1 MKVKQE
7 NTLHLKWFGIPKLL
21 PYLTPYRKQIFFMV
35 ALGAIG
41 SIIDIIIPL
50 FQRYAIN
57 NYITKGI
64 TDGILWFVLLYAL
77 VLGLQ
82 VLANFRC
89 FFNAG
94 KVEMYVGRDLKRIS
108 FNHLQTLSF
117 SYFSQNSV
125 GYIHA
130 RVMSDTA
137 RIGGLVSWSL
147 MDGIWNLFFLLGS
160 AVVMLSINAKLALL
174 VLIIVPI
181 AALMSVY
188 FEKKLVEYNRRIRES
203 NSRITAN
210 FNEGITGA
218 KTVKTLVVEDKMQ
231 SNFDVDATEMKR
243 VSVRQV
249 HFRASFNAL
258 ISFAASCALALVLWR
273 GGVITLEQ
281 AMEIG
286 TLSAFMSYAMNMMEP
301 VRWLVSA
308 LSDLISAQVNIER
321 FVSLMETKSDVAD
334 TPEVIEKYGDAFSP
348 KKENWEPLHGDVEF
362 CDVTFRY
369 PDGDVNVLSHFN
381 LKVPKGTT
389 VAIVGE
395 TGAGKSTLVNLVCRF
410 YEPTEGQIKIDG
422 VDARERSQLW
432 LHSNIGYVL
441 QTPHLFSG
449 TVLENLLYGNPDAT
463 MEQVEEAVKAV
474 CADRVISR
482 MDKGYDSLVGEGGDL
497 LSTGEKQLIS
507 FARALLADPSIF
519 VLDEA
524 TSSVDAVTEA
534 YLQTATKRIME
545 GRTSFVVAHR
555 LSTIQSADVILV
567 VHDGK
572 IIEQGSH
579 AELMSLNG
587 AYYDLYTRQYT
598 EEMTA
603 SLYEELS
610 LKNQRELETGE

>member
-1 MKVKQE
+1 MNQSQAPSVR
-7 NTLHLKWFGIPKLL
+7 LKWFGIPKLL
-21 PYLTPYRKQIFFMV
+21 PYLKPYRKNLIYMMLLG
-35 ALGAIG
+35 ALG
-41 SIIDIIIPL
+41 SVIDISIPL

-57 NYITKGI
+57 NYITKGV
-64 TDGILWFVLLYAL
+64 THGILWFALLYAL
-77 VLGLQ
+77 ALSIQ
-82 VLANFRC
+82 VLANFFC
-89 FFNAG
+89 FYHSG
-94 KVEMYVGRDLKRIS
+94 KTEMYVGRDMKRMS

-130 RVMSDTA
+130 RVMSDTS
-137 RIGGLVSWSL
+137 RIGSLVSWTL
-147 MDGIWNLFFLLGS
+147 MDGIWNLFFLLGG
-160 AVVMLSINAKLALL
+160 AVIMLSINAKLALL
-174 VLIIVPI
+174 VLVIIPV
-181 AALMSVY
+181 ATLLSVY
-188 FEKKLVEYNRRIRES
+188 FQRKLVDYNRRIRES
-203 NSRITAN
+203 NSRITGN

-218 KTVKTLVVEDKMQ
+218 KTVKTLVVEEKMQ
-231 SNFDVDATEMKR
+231 GTFDADAAEMKR
-243 VSVRQV
+243 VSVRQA

-273 GGVITLEQ
+273 GGLLTASQ

-286 TLSAFMSYAMNMMEP
+286 TLSAFMSYALNLMEP

-308 LSDLISAQVNIER
+308 LSELVAAQVNIER
-321 FVSLMETKSDVAD
+321 FVSLIETKSDVSD
-334 TPEVIEKYGDAFSP
+334 TPEVIQKYGDTFHP
-348 KKENWEPLHGDVEF
+348 KKENWESLHGDIEF
-362 CDVTFRY
+362 DDVTFRY
-369 PDGDVNVLSHFN
+369 PDGDVDVLSHFN
-381 LKVPKGTT
+381 LKVPQGTT

-410 YEPTEGQIKIDG
+410 YEPTAGQIKIDG
-422 VDARERSQLW
+422 RDARERSQLW

-449 TVLENLLYGNPDAT
+449 TVLENLLYGNPNAT

-474 CADRVISR
+474 CADRVIAR
-482 MDKGYDSLVGEGGDL
+482 MDKGYESHVGEGGDL

-507 FARALLADPSIF
+507 FARALLADPRIF

-534 YLQTATKRIME
+534 YLQTATKRMME

-572 IIEQGSH
+572 IIEQGTHS
-579 AELMSLNG
+579 ELMEQKG
-587 AYYDLYTRQYT
+587 AYYRLYTRQYT

-603 SLYEELS
+603 SLYEELGNLRTS
-610 LKNQRELETGE
+610 E